1 MMLFLAAGLLSLPT
15 LRRETLP
22 DFTPDEVE
30 VRVIY
35 PGASAE
41 EVEEAI
47 CERVEDA
54 LDGIKYIEEVRSDAR
69 EGLSIVTVEMED
81 GGDFTTFKD
90 DIDTELSAIDDF
102 PVDAEEPII
111 RQLGTT
117 DLVLAILVS
126 GPMTVP
132 HLKAYCEDL
141 KRRLQQEPGISL
153 VKIRGFLRGH
163 TETHSA

>member
-1 MMLFLAAGLLSLPT
+1 MIRFFATHPTAANLLMMRFLAAGLLSLPT

-69 EGLSIVTVEMED
+69 EGLSIVTV
-81 GGDFTTFKD
+81 
-90 DIDTELSAIDDF
+90 
-102 PVDAEEPII
+102 
-111 RQLGTT
+111 
-117 DLVLAILVS
+117 
-126 GPMTVP
+126 
-132 HLKAYCEDL
+132 
-141 KRRLQQEPGISL
+141 
-153 VKIRGFLRGH
+153 
-163 TETHSA
+163 